1 MKGIETAII
10 LGSDSDFPKV
20 EDAVTVLKAFGIRHE
35 VRVISAH
42 RSPNRLHRYVQDAE
56 KRGAGV
62 FIGAAGGA
70 AHLPGVIASLTAL
83 PVIGI
88 PIHTKTFD
96 GLDSLL
102 SILQMPSGVPVA
114 TMAVGKAGAKNAAIF
129 AVQVLALRNARLRKK
144 LREYKRKQEAG
155 VAKKDAAL
163 QKRLAPVGK

>member
-1 MKGIETAII
+1 MNKLETAII
-10 LGSDSDFPKV
+10 LGSDSDFPKI
-20 EDAVTVLKAFGIRHE
+20 EDAVTVFKGFGIQHE

-42 RSPNRLHRYVQDAE
+42 RSPNRLHRYIKEAE

-70 AHLPGVIASLTAL
+70 AHLPGVIASMTAL

-88 PIHTKTFD
+88 PIHTQTFE

-114 TMAVGKAGAKNAAIF
+114 TMPVGKAGAKNAAIF
-129 AVQVLALRNARLRKK
+129 ATQVLSLRNARLRKK
-144 LREYKRKQEAG
+144 LREYKKEQEAG

-163 QKRLAPVGK
+163 QKRLALTGK